1 MLKKVIT
8 YEDYNGVVRTEECY
22 FNLTKAELIEM
33 HQNTGT
39 GLDGLIMKE
48 IIQEKNSTKLVK
60 FLKELL
66 VMSYG
71 KKSDDGRLFM
81 KNDEIRAE
89 FMASPMYD
97 ILYSEIF
104 TNEQAAADFI
114 DGILPK
120 SLKEAAE
127 AAMAAKNAQP
137 ALTVG

>member
-22 FNLTKAELIEM
+22 FNMTKAELIEM

>member
-8 YEDYNGVVRTEECY
+8 YEDYNGVERTEECY
-22 FNLTKAELIEM
+22 FNMTKAELIEM

>member
-8 YEDYNGVVRTEECY
+8 YEDYNGVERTEECY
-22 FNLTKAELIEM
+22 FNMTKVELLEM
-33 HQNTGT
+33 HQNAGG
-39 GLDGLIMKE
+39 GLDGIIKQ
-48 IIQEKNSTKLVK
+48 IIQVKNNAELVK

-97 ILYSEIF
+97 MLYCEIF
-104 TNEQAAADFI
+104 TDEKACSDFI

-120 SLKEAAE
+120 SLREAAKAE
-127 AAMAAKNAQP
+127 MAKTGGQA
-137 ALTVG
+137 ALTIG